1 MAEVTEKVNLVAND
15 ESVKNSLNQLLTS
28 SRNVDKGIES
38 LRQSLKSLNSS
49 NVDEFVKKFSEVR
62 KETNNIAKNINSNR
76 TSLDKVIDVQ
86 SFIDKTKTARQE
98 LNTLLSE
105 VSTKVKIEG
114 LDLATDRMAEMKQ
127 SFQDIQTRLQEAFR
141 LNDISGLKSASSEL
155 AELKSQAV
163 DLQQIL
169 GSERFAGLNFSE
181 EQAKITSF
189 IGQID
194 SAASEAGEK
203 IKEDLVNKIGSGLSK
218 IKDLA
223 KSSLNETMDIAKS
236 AVSKYCGLLKSGF
249 TSVFSYIQKKFSNL
263 FSTKGIGSGLV
274 SQIKSLV
281 GVYAISKLVKEM
293 YSLTDEAINME
304 GTLSNVFSSSSEDI
318 REWSNEFAK
327 RFSLTTQEAREFAT
341 EFGTVFDGLGI
352 SGTAQAEMSK
362 NLTALTGDLASYL
375 GITKEAANTKL
386 SGAIAGN
393 VKSLKSLGITMND
406 TTLNEYAM
414 SRGLSQTYSDMSN
427 ANKAILR
434 YNYILSQT
442 SQIQGNA
449 STSTAGWTNTIR
461 MLKANLQSLGSIM
474 GGALIKM
481 LYPVVNVLNQI
492 VAAAVNAGNAL
503 AKLFG
508 FDTTSLSNLGAVGSS
523 GASDIEDTAD
533 ALNDEADA
541 LGNASDAAKDAA
553 DNLQSFDKLNNMQSS
568 DSSSG
573 SGTSGGTG
581 GVGGLID
588 FDSYYENVGDVE
600 DSPITKWLNGLWDL
614 LSDKKWKDAGKY
626 IAVGVNGLNAK
637 IYKALTDKKVY
648 NAIDSFSD
656 AVTDFYDGLLDIDFK
671 LIGKNFGAG
680 FNLITYAINTL
691 YEDAVKKDLL
701 KKTGQKIY
709 DFFDGILE
717 EVDWQQAGKAFSTGM
732 RSALDVLSGF
742 LESAVDGDL
751 GTKVG
756 NSLKTFILGAVE
768 RLFGNGGAKEI
779 GENISNIIN
788 LGFDAIIGTFG
799 DGEAVSAVMNY
810 VLETIQTGI
819 DGIDGQKLSGAVT
832 ALLNV
837 LGTLFNKLGD
847 IDTSNLSDSISGA
860 VNDAANNGSIS
871 NLAKGLVK
879 VFEKLAETLV
889 ETVKKINWG
898 NVAKALLDGIGDAI
912 EDNTDGFKDIVEA
925 LAVIFGVKLV
935 GKVGSFG
942 IEKLGKKIASL
953 FGTKTA
959 EALTDSAVKKTI
971 SSAVEETVGDSVA
984 TGAETAATGITWSST
999 GWTVAGTAAG
1009 SLLVAGM
1016 IAGWTEKWKDS
1027 KTEKELTESAQEVVG
1042 NIELNADNVADYLI
1056 KLSEARNAY
1065 QDLRNT
1071 GENDISYYEDFL
1083 KTLKNLG
1090 YEGTET
1096 YNNLSKAVQDYNN
1109 YGGLEKAFIG
1119 LTKCEKAAKE
1129 LSVSTEQSINFLGDL
1144 SGEETQVFDAYYDQ
1158 INKAISLTET
1168 DIANLTIAY
1177 KTGGDDAAKAFIDS
1191 LNNGTASKTIDLT
1204 VYLEQIDDS
1213 VKITAKDVAELALA
1227 YKTGGTD
1234 AAEAFIQGLNESVNK
1249 DTTVKKTQENFL
1261 NNVAKANATVAEAT
1275 GKSTTQTSIDAQCKT
1290 YNSDTKVLNALDYH
1304 TQNSVTKAEKTAET
1318 NGQTIGTVT
1327 TGGTAKVYDTDT
1339 SVSSSLS
1346 SLTTRSVNNAL
1357 PSATVAGNTLGNTYT
1372 GAINSSVSADTSVS
1386 KSTSNLVT
1394 KSTSNAAASARSGGS
1409 TVGKYITD
1417 GVSEGIDN
1425 PTSTSTLSSKIKSLG
1440 ASILNKFKDALDI
1453 HSPSKAFA
1461 NLAKFIPLGVAEGV
1475 DDNVDDATDA
1485 IEDFSNQLMKKFNVD
1500 SVDVTDMF
1508 DLSGLSAIVDEI
1520 TGKIGQ
1526 FQSEVMLNPVYKQS
1540 ELQAIQSQK
1549 SSTDGILSGMANIS
1563 QKLSLGSSGKTVQV
1577 SVYLDANNKLGD
1589 FIIDTVN
1596 GKVIKGGSF

>member
-1 MAEVTEKVNLVAND
+1 
-15 ESVKNSLNQLLTS
+15 
-28 SRNVDKGIES
+28 
-38 LRQSLKSLNSS
+38 
-49 NVDEFVKKFSEVR
+49 
-62 KETNNIAKNINSNR
+62 
-76 TSLDKVIDVQ
+76 
-86 SFIDKTKTARQE
+86 
-98 LNTLLSE
+98 
-105 VSTKVKIEG
+105 
-114 LDLATDRMAEMKQ
+114 
-127 SFQDIQTRLQEAFR
+127 
-141 LNDISGLKSASSEL
+141 
-155 AELKSQAV
+155 
-163 DLQQIL
+163 
-169 GSERFAGLNFSE
+169 
-181 EQAKITSF
+181 
-189 IGQID
+189 
-194 SAASEAGEK
+194 
-203 IKEDLVNKIGSGLSK
+203 
-218 IKDLA
+218 
-223 KSSLNETMDIAKS
+223 
-236 AVSKYCGLLKSGF
+236 
-249 TSVFSYIQKKFSNL
+249 
-263 FSTKGIGSGLV
+263 
-274 SQIKSLV
+274 
-281 GVYAISKLVKEM
+281 
-293 YSLTDEAINME
+293 
-304 GTLSNVFSSSSEDI
+304 
-318 REWSNEFAK
+318 
-327 RFSLTTQEAREFAT
+327 
-341 EFGTVFDGLGI
+341 
-352 SGTAQAEMSK
+352 
-362 NLTALTGDLASYL
+362 
-375 GITKEAANTKL
+375 
-386 SGAIAGN
+386 
-393 VKSLKSLGITMND
+393 
-406 TTLNEYAM
+406 
-414 SRGLSQTYSDMSN
+414 
-427 ANKAILR
+427 
-434 YNYILSQT
+434 
-442 SQIQGNA
+442 
-449 STSTAGWTNTIR
+449 
-461 MLKANLQSLGSIM
+461 
-474 GGALIKM
+474 
-481 LYPVVNVLNQI
+481 
-492 VAAAVNAGNAL
+492 
-503 AKLFG
+503 
-508 FDTTSLSNLGAVGSS
+508 
-523 GASDIEDTAD
+523 
-533 ALNDEADA
+533 
-541 LGNASDAAKDAA
+541 
-553 DNLQSFDKLNNMQSS
+553 
-568 DSSSG
+568 
-573 SGTSGGTG
+573 
-581 GVGGLID
+581 
-588 FDSYYENVGDVE
+588 
-600 DSPITKWLNGLWDL
+600 
-614 LSDKKWKDAGKY
+614 
-626 IAVGVNGLNAK
+626 
-637 IYKALTDKKVY
+637 
-648 NAIDSFSD
+648 
-656 AVTDFYDGLLDIDFK
+656 
-671 LIGKNFGAG
+671 
-680 FNLITYAINTL
+680 
-691 YEDAVKKDLL
+691 
-701 KKTGQKIY
+701 
-709 DFFDGILE
+709 
-717 EVDWQQAGKAFSTGM
+717 
-732 RSALDVLSGF
+732 
-742 LESAVDGDL
+742 
-751 GTKVG
+751 
-756 NSLKTFILGAVE
+756 
-768 RLFGNGGAKEI
+768 
-779 GENISNIIN
+779 
-788 LGFDAIIGTFG
+788 
-799 DGEAVSAVMNY
+799 
-810 VLETIQTGI
+810 
-819 DGIDGQKLSGAVT
+819 
-832 ALLNV
+832 
-837 LGTLFNKLGD
+837 
-847 IDTSNLSDSISGA
+847 
-860 VNDAANNGSIS
+860 
-871 NLAKGLVK
+871 
-879 VFEKLAETLV
+879 
-889 ETVKKINWG
+889 
-898 NVAKALLDGIGDAI
+898 
-912 EDNTDGFKDIVEA
+912 
-925 LAVIFGVKLV
+925 
-935 GKVGSFG
+935 
-942 IEKLGKKIASL
+942 
-953 FGTKTA
+953 
-959 EALTDSAVKKTI
+959 
-971 SSAVEETVGDSVA
+971 
-984 TGAETAATGITWSST
+984 
-999 GWTVAGTAAG
+999 
-1009 SLLVAGM
+1009 M